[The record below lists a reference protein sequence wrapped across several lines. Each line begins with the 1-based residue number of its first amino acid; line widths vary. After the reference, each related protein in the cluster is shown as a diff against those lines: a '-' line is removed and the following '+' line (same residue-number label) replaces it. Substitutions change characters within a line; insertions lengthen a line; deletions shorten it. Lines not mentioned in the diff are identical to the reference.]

1 MFDVGFWEL
10 VIIGIVALLVLG
22 PERLPVVARTV
33 GLWYGKARHFVGT
46 VKADID
52 RELKAEELKRIV
64 QEQTKSEGLFDM
76 VEEAKASLQ
85 DIRSG
90 LESVNRPAE
99 LSSLESSSDTT
110 PSITPS
116 AERDNDKTST

>member
-85 DIRSG
+85 DIKSG
-90 LESVNRPAE
+90 LESVNRPVE

-116 AERDNDKTST
+116 AEPDNDKKST